1 LLTSGYLGGVT
12 VGLLAQSLSLRGL
25 HQTWYDAPRDEHKLV
40 RLTGET
46 YNELRNQQAYA
57 PVEAHSGSRTV
68 SLEVSK

>member
-1 LLTSGYLGGVT
+1 VC
-12 VGLLAQSLSLRGL
+12 LLAQSLSLTGL
-25 HQTWYDAPRDEHKLV
+25 HQTCYDDPRDEHKLV

-46 YNELRNQQAYA
+46 CNELRNQQAYA